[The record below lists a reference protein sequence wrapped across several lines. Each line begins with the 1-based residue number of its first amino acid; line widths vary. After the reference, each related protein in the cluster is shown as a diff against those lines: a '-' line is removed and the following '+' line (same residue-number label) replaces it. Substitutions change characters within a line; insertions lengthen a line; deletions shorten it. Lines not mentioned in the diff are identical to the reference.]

1 MGKRYRLI
9 SGYWAF
15 DLLFR
20 RLQRNWGVDFLL
32 LLLFVVTADVV
43 DVVDTV
49 DWGGP
54 VLIEL
59 LDGAA
64 EEPEDPWSP

>member
-32 LLLFVVTADVV
+32 LLLLFVVTADVV
-43 DVVDTV
+43 DVVDV
-49 DWGGP
+49 DWG

-59 LDGAA
+59 LDGA
-64 EEPEDPWSP
+64 EEPELRLEAWSP